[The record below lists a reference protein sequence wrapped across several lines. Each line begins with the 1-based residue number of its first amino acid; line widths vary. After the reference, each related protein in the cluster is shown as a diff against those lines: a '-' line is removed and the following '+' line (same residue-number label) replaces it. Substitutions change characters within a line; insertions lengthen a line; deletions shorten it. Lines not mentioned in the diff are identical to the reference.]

1 MQKDKFNK
9 LINGKNGL
17 CLINQNDI
25 YIGKSMENYGEY
37 SSFETNLFEDFC
49 LSGDT
54 VIEVGSNIGVH
65 TQELASMV
73 TQAGKVFAF
82 EPQRVVFQT
91 LCANL
96 SLNSISNVY
105 AYNFAV
111 GSENKQINI
120 PKLDYSKQNNYGG
133 ISLKEVKDGEEVQQV
148 TLDFFENKLS
158 SLKFI
163 KVDVE
168 GMEYDVLKGS
178 SNLIKKYKPIL
189 YLEND
194 RIEHSQRVLD
204 YLLSLG
210 YEIYWH
216 LPPLYNPDNFFK
228 NKNNIFK
235 NLISINILCLPKD
248 KDFSFDL
255 EKHSLQKVINTN
267 LHPMKAEYFCK
278 LAFDYIKVQKWQ
290 EAVNSYQE
298 ALKSNP
304 LHLKTYFNF
313 ASLLKNLK
321 KYDEALKLFLIAL
334 KYYPNDYN
342 IHNNIGMVFESLG
355 ENNKAIEAYKNA
367 IKINPKFAKAVN
379 NLAVVLYN
387 QQRYKESSDMFS
399 LALEIEPD
407 YNEVYSNLGAA
418 LNRQKRYDESIK
430 ALNMA
435 IEKLPNNAGAYT
447 NLGNVYNKLHEYEKA
462 QKLHEKSIELEPNG
476 ANAYSNLASSLKN
489 QGLNEEAIKNYK
501 KAIQL
506 SPDFVNAH
514 FDLATTLL
522 TLNRFDEGF
531 EEYEWRFKKEEMLG
545 HIVKYKDIF
554 SKPMLK
560 KDDNIEGKTLLLHS
574 EQGFGDSIQFI
585 RFLPLIKEKFKC
597 KIAVKCRDELK
608 ELFKTIEEIDILVN
622 RSEDTPIFDYHLPIM
637 SMPFILN
644 MKSLDDLPKQMPYL
658 KALDDE
664 FLKIKKDK
672 KKIDIGICWSA
683 SITGESYDGKV
694 FDLKY
699 LEPLIN
705 HPKINLYSLQVG
717 KENEH
722 IKKYGY
728 EDEIIDLT
736 DKLTDFSKTASL
748 IKQLDLVI
756 SSDTSVA
763 HLCGAINAPVWIP
776 LQKYPDW
783 RWTNKG
789 ESTKWYP
796 SAKLFRQ
803 KSNRAWD
810 SVFQSLY
817 AKLSKQFKIK
827 DIRF

>member
-1 MQKDKFNK
+1 MTKIIESLNKQALEAYNKKDLKTAQEK
-9 LINGKNGL
+9 YEELIKKEPNT
-17 CLINQNDI
+17 
-25 YIGKSMENYGEY
+25 SENYCNLGVVLKALKKYQEAY
-37 SSFETNLFEDFC
+37 NVYIKALKLNNKNQLVLNNLGNLFKEIKDYKKAIRAFSDAIRLNPKDFNAYNN
-49 LSGDT
+49 LGIVYEAINDYDKAIVAYKQAVKIKPNYSKAVNNIG
-54 VIEVGSNIGVH
+54 VVLYKQKKYKEAIEIFKIALKIDPEYNELYSNIG
-65 TQELASMV
+65 A
-73 TQAGKVFAF
+73 
-82 EPQRVVFQT
+82 
-91 LCANL
+91 C
-96 SLNSISNVY
+96 Y
-105 AYNFAV
+105 
-111 GSENKQINI
+111 
-120 PKLDYSKQNNYGG
+120 
-133 ISLKEVKDGEEVQQV
+133 
-148 TLDFFENKLS
+148 NKL
-158 SLKFI
+158 KQY
-163 KVDVE
+163 
-168 GMEYDVLKGS
+168 EYAIE
-178 SNLIKKYKPIL
+178 NL
-189 YLEND
+189 
-194 RIEHSQRVLD
+194 
-204 YLLSLG
+204 
-210 YEIYWH
+210 
-216 LPPLYNPDNFFK
+216 
-228 NKNNIFK
+228 
-235 NLISINILCLPKD
+235 
-248 KDFSFDL
+248 
-255 EKHSLQKVINTN
+255 
-267 LHPMKAEYFCK
+267 
-278 LAFDYIKVQKWQ
+278 
-290 EAVNSYQE
+290 
-298 ALKSNP
+298 
-304 LHLKTYFNF
+304 
-313 ASLLKNLK
+313 
-321 KYDEALKLFLIAL
+321 
-334 KYYPNDYN
+334 
-342 IHNNIGMVFESLG
+342 
-355 ENNKAIEAYKNA
+355 NKAIE
-367 IKINPKFAKAVN
+367 
-379 NLAVVLYN
+379 
-387 QQRYKESSDMFS
+387 
-399 LALEIEPD
+399 
-407 YNEVYSNLGAA
+407 
-418 LNRQKRYDESIK
+418 LN
-430 ALNMA
+430 
-435 IEKLPNNAGAYT
+435 PNNAGAYT
-447 NLGNVYNKLHEYEKA
+447 NLGNVYNKIHDYKKA
-462 QKLHEKSIELEPNG
+462 ASLHEKSIVLEPNG
-476 ANAYSNLASSLKN
+476 VNAHSNLGTSYKN
-489 QGLNEEAIKNYK
+489 LGYTNKAIQSYK

-506 SPDFVNAH
+506 DSNFENAH
-514 FDLATTLL
+514 FDLATIYLSK
-522 TLNRFDEGF
+522 NDFKNGWS
-531 EEYEWRFKKEEMLG
+531 EYEWRFKKEEMLS
-545 HIVKYKDIF
+545 HIVNNKDIF

-560 KDDNIEGKTLLLHS
+560 KDDNIEGKILLLHS

-585 RFLPLIKEKFKC
+585 RFLPLLKDKFKC

-644 MKSLDDLPKQMPYL
+644 MKSLNDLPKQMPYL

-664 FLKIKKDK
+664 SLKIKKDK

-728 EDEIIDLT
+728 ENEIIDLT

>member
-1 MQKDKFNK
+1 MSKIIESLNKQALEAYNKKDLKTAQEK
-9 LINGKNGL
+9 YEELIKKEPNA
-17 CLINQNDI
+17 
-25 YIGKSMENYGEY
+25 SENYCNLGVVLKALKKYQEAY
-37 SSFETNLFEDFC
+37 NVYIKALKLNNKNQLVLNNLGNLFKEIKDYKRAIRAFSDAIRLNPKDFNAYNN
-49 LSGDT
+49 LGIVYEAINDYDKAIVAYKQAVKIKPNYSKAVNNIG
-54 VIEVGSNIGVH
+54 VVLYKQKKYKEAIEIFKIALKIDPEYNELYSNIG
-65 TQELASMV
+65 A
-73 TQAGKVFAF
+73 
-82 EPQRVVFQT
+82 
-91 LCANL
+91 C
-96 SLNSISNVY
+96 Y
-105 AYNFAV
+105 
-111 GSENKQINI
+111 
-120 PKLDYSKQNNYGG
+120 
-133 ISLKEVKDGEEVQQV
+133 
-148 TLDFFENKLS
+148 NKL
-158 SLKFI
+158 KQY
-163 KVDVE
+163 
-168 GMEYDVLKGS
+168 EYAIE
-178 SNLIKKYKPIL
+178 NL
-189 YLEND
+189 
-194 RIEHSQRVLD
+194 
-204 YLLSLG
+204 
-210 YEIYWH
+210 
-216 LPPLYNPDNFFK
+216 
-228 NKNNIFK
+228 
-235 NLISINILCLPKD
+235 
-248 KDFSFDL
+248 
-255 EKHSLQKVINTN
+255 
-267 LHPMKAEYFCK
+267 
-278 LAFDYIKVQKWQ
+278 
-290 EAVNSYQE
+290 
-298 ALKSNP
+298 
-304 LHLKTYFNF
+304 
-313 ASLLKNLK
+313 
-321 KYDEALKLFLIAL
+321 
-334 KYYPNDYN
+334 
-342 IHNNIGMVFESLG
+342 
-355 ENNKAIEAYKNA
+355 NKAIE
-367 IKINPKFAKAVN
+367 
-379 NLAVVLYN
+379 
-387 QQRYKESSDMFS
+387 
-399 LALEIEPD
+399 
-407 YNEVYSNLGAA
+407 
-418 LNRQKRYDESIK
+418 LN
-430 ALNMA
+430 
-435 IEKLPNNAGAYT
+435 PNNAGAYT
-447 NLGNVYNKLHEYEKA
+447 NLGNVYNKIHDYKKA
-462 QKLHEKSIELEPNG
+462 ASLHEKSIVLEPNG
-476 ANAYSNLASSLKN
+476 VNAHSNLGTSYKN
-489 QGLNEEAIKNYK
+489 LGYTNKAIQSYK

-506 SPDFVNAH
+506 DSNFENAH
-514 FDLATTLL
+514 FDLATIYLSK
-522 TLNRFDEGF
+522 NDFKNGWS
-531 EEYEWRFKKEEMLG
+531 EYEWRFKKEEMLS
-545 HIVKYKDIF
+545 HIVNNKDIF

-560 KDDNIEGKTLLLHS
+560 KDDNIEGKILLLHS

-644 MKSLDDLPKQMPYL
+644 MKSLNDLPKQMPYL

-664 FLKIKKDK
+664 SLKIKKDK

-728 EDEIIDLT
+728 ENEIIDLT

>member
-1 MQKDKFNK
+1 MSKIIESLNKQALEAYNKKDLKTAQEK
-9 LINGKNGL
+9 YEELIKKEPNA
-17 CLINQNDI
+17 
-25 YIGKSMENYGEY
+25 SENYCNLGVVLKALKKYQEAY
-37 SSFETNLFEDFC
+37 NVYIKALKLNNKNQLVLNNLGNLFKEIKDYKRAIRAFSDAIRLNPKDFNAYNN
-49 LSGDT
+49 LGIVYEAINDYDKAIVAYKQAVKIKPNYSKAVNNIG
-54 VIEVGSNIGVH
+54 VVLYKQKKYKEAIEIFKIALKIDPEYNELYSNIG
-65 TQELASMV
+65 A
-73 TQAGKVFAF
+73 
-82 EPQRVVFQT
+82 
-91 LCANL
+91 C
-96 SLNSISNVY
+96 Y
-105 AYNFAV
+105 
-111 GSENKQINI
+111 
-120 PKLDYSKQNNYGG
+120 
-133 ISLKEVKDGEEVQQV
+133 
-148 TLDFFENKLS
+148 NKL
-158 SLKFI
+158 KQY
-163 KVDVE
+163 
-168 GMEYDVLKGS
+168 EYAIE
-178 SNLIKKYKPIL
+178 NL
-189 YLEND
+189 
-194 RIEHSQRVLD
+194 
-204 YLLSLG
+204 
-210 YEIYWH
+210 
-216 LPPLYNPDNFFK
+216 
-228 NKNNIFK
+228 
-235 NLISINILCLPKD
+235 
-248 KDFSFDL
+248 
-255 EKHSLQKVINTN
+255 
-267 LHPMKAEYFCK
+267 
-278 LAFDYIKVQKWQ
+278 
-290 EAVNSYQE
+290 
-298 ALKSNP
+298 
-304 LHLKTYFNF
+304 
-313 ASLLKNLK
+313 
-321 KYDEALKLFLIAL
+321 
-334 KYYPNDYN
+334 
-342 IHNNIGMVFESLG
+342 
-355 ENNKAIEAYKNA
+355 NKAIE
-367 IKINPKFAKAVN
+367 
-379 NLAVVLYN
+379 
-387 QQRYKESSDMFS
+387 
-399 LALEIEPD
+399 
-407 YNEVYSNLGAA
+407 
-418 LNRQKRYDESIK
+418 LN
-430 ALNMA
+430 
-435 IEKLPNNAGAYT
+435 PNNAGAYT
-447 NLGNVYNKLHEYEKA
+447 NLGNVYNKIHDYKKA
-462 QKLHEKSIELEPNG
+462 ASLHEKSIVLEPNG
-476 ANAYSNLASSLKN
+476 VNAHSNLGTSYKN
-489 QGLNEEAIKNYK
+489 LGYTNKAIQSYK

-506 SPDFVNAH
+506 DSNFENAH
-514 FDLATTLL
+514 FDLATIYLSK
-522 TLNRFDEGF
+522 NDFKNGWS
-531 EEYEWRFKKEEMLG
+531 EYEWRFKKEEMLS
-545 HIVKYKDIF
+545 HIVNNKDIF

-560 KDDNIEGKTLLLHS
+560 KDDNIEGKILLLHS

-585 RFLPLIKEKFKC
+585 RFLPLLKDKFKC

-644 MKSLDDLPKQMPYL
+644 MKSLNDLPKQMPYL

-664 FLKIKKDK
+664 SLKIKKDK

-728 EDEIIDLT
+728 ENEIIDLT